1 MSGVTKFLLTILIF
15 MYLSETPLAEQRQQ
29 CVPSSCGHL
38 HNISYPF
45 RLKSDPKHCG
55 LKNYELSCEG
65 NRAIVTIFRH
75 NWYESPNY
83 YVQAINYD
91 NSTIR
96 LTDPG
101 IREQVICSLP
111 QISIT
116 SYTELVGF
124 DYNIF
129 NFVKLTVPITLFSC
143 PFAINSPVFVE
154 ITNCLNRS
162 YASNVSSDSFKGHTY
177 ATMTELSPSDL
188 KVGCTV
194 DLISM
199 TSWRIQDANAN
210 ISILSLHNALAYGFE
225 LSWFNVYCGKCDFLC
240 EGENSSDVHC
250 LVLISCKIYNFT
262 FFKASCAIIPW
273 ILPIAGKSHLSSFK
287 YITRNHS
294 NVEMEQTLGL
304 SLWQESFYFHA

>member
-1 MSGVTKFLLTILIF
+1 MSVVTKFLLTILIF

-29 CVPSSCGHL
+29 CVPSSCGHI

-65 NRAIVTIFRH
+65 DHTIFTIPPH
-75 NWYESPNY
+75 DWYGSLNY

-96 LTDPG
+96 LVDPG

-111 QISIT
+111 QNSIT
-116 SYTELVGF
+116 YYTISSL
-124 DYNIF
+124 Y
-129 NFVKLTVPITLFSC
+129 FVHLTVPIIFFSC

-177 ATMTELSPSDL
+177 ATMAELSPSDL

-194 DLISM
+194 DLMSM

-225 LSWFNVYCGKCDFLC
+225 LSWFRDVYC
-240 EGENSSDVHC
+240 EGENYLTDVRC
-250 LVLISCKIYNFT
+250 SGLSCKVYNFR
-262 FFKASCAIIPW
+262 FFEMQCGKNIP
-273 ILPIAGKSHLSSFK
+273 
-287 YITRNHS
+287 
-294 NVEMEQTLGL
+294 NVMHRT
-304 SLWQESFYFHA
+304 